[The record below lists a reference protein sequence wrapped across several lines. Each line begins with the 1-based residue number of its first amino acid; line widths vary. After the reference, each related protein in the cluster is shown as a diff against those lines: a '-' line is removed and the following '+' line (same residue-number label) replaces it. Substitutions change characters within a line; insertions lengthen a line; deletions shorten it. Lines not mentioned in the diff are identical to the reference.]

1 MTTNAEMLKRAYQ
14 ILPGNSLGSFY
25 LPEGHEFVIE
35 RGAGSRVYDVEGRE
49 YLDYVLGSGPMLV
62 GHAHPDVVAAVKA
75 QIEQGS
81 TFYGVNDQAIRL
93 GERIVAASPC
103 AEAIKFCSTGS
114 EATFFALRLARAATG
129 RDTILKFE
137 GGYHGH
143 HDQVM
148 FSVTPQRLPAFPEPV
163 ADSAGIPEDSRR
175 HVLVAPF
182 NDLDRTVAIM
192 RTHKNDLAGVLIE
205 PLSRMIAPR
214 PGFLEGLREATREL
228 GAILI
233 FDEVVTGF
241 RVAWGGAQELYG
253 VTPDLAC
260 YGKVVGGGMPLG
272 AVAGSRDVMELA
284 NPRKKG
290 SPDYAYVSGTLSGNP
305 VSAAAGL
312 ATLDILARQGS
323 YDRLRANGDRLRKGL
338 GDIATRLGMP
348 AQIMGTGPL
357 ANIYFSADPV
367 TDYRSSL
374 KADSRLL
381 QELGCG
387 LLDRGIM
394 TNLAA
399 KLYLSL
405 VHSEAE
411 IDRTL
416 EAVEDTLKG
425 LRARV

>member
-25 LPEGHEFVIE
+25 LPEGHEFVVE
-35 RGAGSRVYDVEGRE
+35 RGAGSKVYDVEGRE

-75 QIEQGS
+75 QVEQGS
-81 TFYGVNDQAIRL
+81 TFYGVNDEAIRL
-93 GERIVAASPC
+93 GEKIVAASPC
-103 AEAIKFCSTGS
+103 AEAIKFCSSGS
-114 EATFFALRLARAATG
+114 EATFYALRLARAATG
-129 RDTILKFE
+129 RDKILKFE

-143 HDQVM
+143 HDHVM
-148 FSVTPQRLPAFPEPV
+148 FSVTPQRLAPFPQPV
-163 ADSAGIPEDSRR
+163 PDSAGIPEDSQR

-182 NDLDRTVAIM
+182 NDLEQTVAII
-192 RTHKNDLAGVLIE
+192 RSHKDDLAAVLIE
-205 PLSRMIAPR
+205 PLSRMLAPK

-228 GAILI
+228 GMVLI

-260 YGKVVGGGMPLG
+260 YGKVVGGGMPLA
-272 AVAGSRDVMELA
+272 AVAGRRDVMELA

-290 SPDYAYVSGTLSGNP
+290 SPDYTYMSGTLNGNP
-305 VSAAAGL
+305 VAATAGL
-312 ATLDILARQGS
+312 ATLAILERPGS
-323 YDRLRANGDRLRKGL
+323 YDRLRAVGDRLRTGL
-338 GDIATRLGMP
+338 ADIAARLAMP
-348 AQIMGTGPL
+348 AQVLGTGPL
-357 ANIYFSADPV
+357 ANIYFSPDAV

-374 KADSRLL
+374 KADSRII
-381 QELGCG
+381 QQLGRG
-387 LLDRGIM
+387 LLERGIM

-399 KLYLSL
+399 KLYISL
-405 VHSEAE
+405 VHSDAD

-416 EAVEDTLKG
+416 EAVEDTLKAM
-425 LRARV
+425 RARA

>member
-1 MTTNAEMLKRAYQ
+1 MTSNAEMLKRAYQ
-14 ILPGNSLGSFY
+14 ILPGNSLGTFY

-35 RGAGSRVYDVEGRE
+35 RGAGSKVYDVEGCE

-75 QIEQGS
+75 QVEQGS
-81 TFYGVNDQAIRL
+81 TFYGVNDEAIRL
-93 GERIVAASPC
+93 GEKIVAASPC
-103 AEAIKFCSTGS
+103 AEAIKFCSSGS
-114 EATFFALRLARAATG
+114 EATFYALRLARAATG

-143 HDQVM
+143 HDHVM
-148 FSVTPQRLPAFPEPV
+148 FSVTPQRLAPFPEPV
-163 ADSAGIPEDSRR
+163 ADSAGIPEESRR

-182 NDLDRTVAIM
+182 NDLEQTVAIM
-192 RTHKNDLAGVLIE
+192 RRHKDDLAAVLVE
-205 PLSRMIAPR
+205 PLSRMLAPK

-228 GAILI
+228 GLILI

-260 YGKVVGGGMPLG
+260 YGKVVGGGMPLA
-272 AVAGSRDVMELA
+272 AVAGKRDVMELA

-290 SPDYAYVSGTLSGNP
+290 SPDYTYMSGTLNGNP
-305 VSAAAGL
+305 VAATAGL
-312 ATLDILARQGS
+312 ATLSILERAGT
-323 YDRLRANGDRLRKGL
+323 YDRLRAVGDRLRTGL
-338 GDIATRLGMP
+338 TDITARLAMP
-348 AQIMGTGPL
+348 AQVLGTGPL
-357 ANIYFSADPV
+357 ANIYFSTEAV

-374 KADSRLL
+374 KADSRII
-381 QELGCG
+381 QQLGRG
-387 LLDRGIM
+387 LLERGIM

-399 KLYLSL
+399 KLYISL
-405 VHSEAE
+405 VHSDAD

-416 EAVEDTLKG
+416 GAVEDTLKAMP
-425 LRARV
+425 AR